1 MYEKNPAQ
9 IRLVLALR
17 TVYDYPALMELIELL
32 EQRVNALL
40 ARVGALS
47 AENASLK
54 QDQARELS
62 ALADENKALRDELE
76 KERARNN
83 TALTR
88 IEALVER
95 IKEQT
100 EQD

>member
-1 MYEKNPAQ
+1 
-9 IRLVLALR
+9 
-17 TVYDYPALMELIELL
+17 MELLDLL
-32 EQRVNALL
+32 EQRVSALL
-40 ARVGALS
+40 ARVETLS

-54 QDQARELS
+54 REQAGELS
-62 ALADENKALRDELE
+62 VLAEENDALRNDLE

-100 EQD
+100 EQQ

>member
-1 MYEKNPAQ
+1 
-9 IRLVLALR
+9 
-17 TVYDYPALMELIELL
+17 MELLDFL
-32 EQRVNALL
+32 EQRVSALL
-40 ARVGALS
+40 ARLAALS
-47 AENASLK
+47 AENESLK
-54 QDQARELS
+54 QDQASELS

-88 IEALVER
+88 IEALAER

-100 EQD
+100 GQE

>member
-1 MYEKNPAQ
+1 M
-9 IRLVLALR
+9 R
-17 TVYDYPALMELIELL
+17 TVCAYPLVMELLDLL
-32 EQRVNALL
+32 EQRISALL
-40 ARVGALS
+40 ARLDALQ
-47 AENASLK
+47 AENVSLK
-54 QDQARELS
+54 QEQARELA
-62 ALADENKALRDELE
+62 ALADENKALRDEME
-76 KERARNN
+76 RERARNN

>member
-1 MYEKNPAQ
+1 
-9 IRLVLALR
+9 
-17 TVYDYPALMELIELL
+17 MELLDLL
-32 EQRVNALL
+32 EQRISALL

-47 AENASLK
+47 AENVLLK
-54 QDQARELS
+54 QEQAQELS
-62 ALADENKALRDELE
+62 VLADENKALRDELE

-100 EQD
+100 EQN

>member
-1 MYEKNPAQ
+1 
-9 IRLVLALR
+9 
-17 TVYDYPALMELIELL
+17 MELLDLL
-32 EQRVNALL
+32 EQRVSALL
-40 ARVGALS
+40 AKVETLS
-47 AENASLK
+47 AENSSLK
-54 QDQARELS
+54 REQAGELS
-62 ALADENKALRDELE
+62 ALAEENDALRNELE

-100 EQD
+100 EQQ

>member
-1 MYEKNPAQ
+1 
-9 IRLVLALR
+9 
-17 TVYDYPALMELIELL
+17 MELLDLL
-32 EQRVNALL
+32 EQRVSALL
-40 ARVGALS
+40 ARVEALS
-47 AENASLK
+47 AENVSLK
-54 QDQARELS
+54 REQAGELS
-62 ALADENKALRDELE
+62 ALAEENDALRNELE

-100 EQD
+100 EQQ

>member
-1 MYEKNPAQ
+1 
-9 IRLVLALR
+9 
-17 TVYDYPALMELIELL
+17 MELLDLL
-32 EQRVNALL
+32 EQRVSALL
-40 ARVGALS
+40 ARVEALS
-47 AENASLK
+47 AENASPK
-54 QDQARELS
+54 REQAGELS
-62 ALADENKALRDELE
+62 ALAEENDALRNELE

-100 EQD
+100 EQQ

>member
-1 MYEKNPAQ
+1 M
-9 IRLVLALR
+9 
-17 TVYDYPALMELIELL
+17 
-32 EQRVNALL
+32 
-40 ARVGALS
+40 
-47 AENASLK
+47 K
-54 QDQARELS
+54 QDQAQELS

>member
-1 MYEKNPAQ
+1 
-9 IRLVLALR
+9 
-17 TVYDYPALMELIELL
+17 MELLDLL
-32 EQRVNALL
+32 EQRVSALL
-40 ARVGALS
+40 ARVETLS

-54 QDQARELS
+54 REQAGELS
-62 ALADENKALRDELE
+62 ALAEENDALRNELE

-100 EQD
+100 EQQ

>member
-1 MYEKNPAQ
+1 
-9 IRLVLALR
+9 
-17 TVYDYPALMELIELL
+17 MELLDFL
-32 EQRVNALL
+32 EQRVSTLL
-40 ARVGALS
+40 ARLAALS
-47 AENASLK
+47 AENESLK
-54 QDQARELS
+54 QDQASELS

-100 EQD
+100 GQE

>member
-1 MYEKNPAQ
+1 
-9 IRLVLALR
+9 
-17 TVYDYPALMELIELL
+17 MELLDLL

-40 ARVGALS
+40 AKVDALS
-47 AENASLK
+47 TENVVLK
-54 QDQARELS
+54 QKQALELS
-62 ALADENKALRDELE
+62 ALANENTVLRDELE

-100 EQD
+100 EQE

>member
-1 MYEKNPAQ
+1 
-9 IRLVLALR
+9 
-17 TVYDYPALMELIELL
+17 MELLDLL
-32 EQRVNALL
+32 EQRVSALL
-40 ARVGALS
+40 ARVETLS

-54 QDQARELS
+54 REQAGELS
-62 ALADENKALRDELE
+62 ALAEENDALRNELE

-100 EQD
+100 EQE

>member
-1 MYEKNPAQ
+1 
-9 IRLVLALR
+9 
-17 TVYDYPALMELIELL
+17 MELLDLL
-32 EQRVNALL
+32 EQRVSALL
-40 ARVGALS
+40 ARAEALS

-54 QDQARELS
+54 REQAGELS
-62 ALADENKALRDELE
+62 ALAEENDASRNELE

-100 EQD
+100 EQQ